1 MQFWLSGVQL
11 AAINFQT
18 PGKELQINQGWFLQ
32 NGGCG
37 YVLKPSSMTTGCFST
52 EKLSISTE
60 SFLLSISIISGRHL
74 NDISIKKDGAKK
86 KFPTNTLVKVEIIGH
101 PADRAV
107 GMTKVYQVLM
117 VLDYSNIR
125 SAYYLFRSKQCKS
138 SSKYFFLRKML

>member
-18 PGKELQINQGWFLQ
+18 PGKELQVNQGWFLQ

-74 NDISIKKDGAKK
+74 NDILIKKDGAKK
-86 KFPTNTLVKVEIIGH
+86 KFPTNTMVKVEIIGH

-107 GMTKVYQVLM
+107 GTTKVCQVFIL
-117 VLDYSNIR
+117 LDCRNIR
-125 SAYYLFRSKQCKS
+125 LSYLDIVG
-138 SSKYFFLRKML
+138 YRKF

>member
-18 PGKELQINQGWFLQ
+18 PGKELQVNQGWFLQ

-107 GMTKVYQVLM
+107 GTTKVCQV
-117 VLDYSNIR
+117 VIFLDYSNITCHNIFYR
-125 SAYYLFRSKQCKS
+125 LMHLYW
-138 SSKYFFLRKML
+138 